1 MDNDLKNLR
10 QEILQLEAG
19 LCYALADTT
28 RILILYL
35 LAEGEAT
42 VTQLVTQLEQPQPTV
57 SRHLKV
63 LRERG
68 LVIARR
74 EGVNVYYR
82 LSDLRYLQALDIL
95 RDILHDRIRRR
106 AKLLENILPE
116 EKAL

>member
-1 MDNDLKNLR
+1 MTPSVDALR
-10 QEILQLEAG
+10 EEILQLEAG
-19 LCYALADTT
+19 LCYALADVT

-35 LAEGEAT
+35 LKEGEAT
-42 VTQLVTQLEQPQPTV
+42 VSQLVEALEQPQPTV

-68 LVIARR
+68 LVAHRR

-82 LSDLRYLQALDIL
+82 LTDPRCLQALDLL

-116 EKAL
+116 EKAT